1 MKKLLLSAAFV
12 AFGLGMSNAQDDS
25 TGGPTSV
32 GKWLIEANT
41 GNAMLG
47 TTGLYFASSDGSSS
61 YNIGLDG
68 GYFIMD
74 DLAIKAGLG
83 YGGFSPDQGDAT
95 SSFSY
100 RLGAKYYIKSLI
112 PLTLD
117 ITGASGDGA
126 ENFIGETPLWL
137 GLGAGY
143 AWFVSDTISIEPG
156 LRYNYSLNEDF
167 TDQGVFQF
175 NVGFALYF

>member
-25 TGGPTSV
+25 TGGPTSE

-47 TTGLYFASSDGSSS
+47 TTGLYFAS
-61 YNIGLDG
+61 
-68 GYFIMD
+68 
-74 DLAIKAGLG
+74 
-83 YGGFSPDQGDAT
+83 
-95 SSFSY
+95 
-100 RLGAKYYIKSLI
+100 
-112 PLTLD
+112 
-117 ITGASGDGA
+117 SGDGA